1 MFLTSRQSEIV
12 ELAKSHGRVLV
23 EELAGRFAVSP
34 QTIRKDLNDL
44 CDQRLLNRIHG
55 GATFPSSTENMHYE
69 ARRQIAAQEKQAIG
83 LAAARLIPNNASL
96 FINIGTTTEAV
107 GEALVDHHEM
117 MVITN
122 NINVANRLRLLPAM
136 EVVIAG
142 GVVRA
147 SDGGI
152 VGEAAVDFIR
162 QFKVDFAVI
171 GTSAIDADG
180 ALLEEAARRH
190 PGVSV
195 RQADLAGDLA
205 ALIPEGTGLVT
216 ASALIDLV
224 SEAWLARLAA
234 RVQEIRCALLVVLT
248 YDGRILWEPELAGDG
263 EIRDLVNRHQRGD
276 KGFGPALGPEAP
288 VTLSR
293 LLPGVETAMSDWQI
307 AAGEPAM
314 RAALVTGWA
323 GAAAEIAPD
332 RAAAIEA
339 WRDRASSE
347 PRALAVGHADQL
359 WLPD

>member
-1 MFLTSRQSEIV
+1 MSFSADW
-12 ELAKSHGRVLV
+12 LALR
-23 EELAGRFAVSP
+23 AP
-34 QTIRKDLNDL
+34 YDT
-44 CDQRLLNRIHG
+44 
-55 GATFPSSTENMHYE
+55 
-69 ARRQIAAQEKQAIG
+69 
-83 LAAARLIPNNASL
+83 AARASALERRLADWLSARSGPEPLSVVDLGAGSGNNMAHL
-96 FINIGTTTEAV
+96 AQ
-107 GEALVDHHEM
+107 H
-117 MVITN
+117 
-122 NINVANRLRLLPAM
+122 LPAGQSWTL
-136 EVVIAG
+136 V
-142 GVVRA
+142 
-147 SDGGI
+147 
-152 VGEAAVDFIR
+152 
-162 QFKVDFAVI
+162 
-171 GTSAIDADG
+171 DADG

-234 RVQEIRCALLVVLT
+234 WVQEIRCALLVVLT

-263 EIRDLVNRHQRGD
+263 EIRDLMNRHQRGD

-314 RAALVTGWA
+314 RAALVAGWA